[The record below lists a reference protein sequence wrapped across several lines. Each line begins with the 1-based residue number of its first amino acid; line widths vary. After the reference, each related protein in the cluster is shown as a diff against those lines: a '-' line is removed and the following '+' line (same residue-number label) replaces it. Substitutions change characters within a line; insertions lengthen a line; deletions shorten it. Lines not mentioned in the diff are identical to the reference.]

1 MWSTHVCSMR
11 AQEGTP
17 ISQGHSKKSHQ
28 GKGICQLCSLN
39 KGGPFVSIIWIMRS
53 PAET

>member
-1 MWSTHVCSMR
+1 MWSTHVCSMS

-17 ISQGHSKKSHQ
+17 ISQSHSKKSHH
-28 GKGICQLCSLN
+28 GKGTGELCSLN
-39 KGGPFVSIIWIMRS
+39 KGGLFVSITWIMRS